1 MKTYEFTID
10 NNLCDAIEEKASE
23 VEGYTNLYIAIL
35 ELDNNSI
42 PKVKLDELKK
52 EYFNCVKEFNLYKQM
67 ITDLIPEEF
76 DRNKTSWKLDYNTC
90 KVYVTEQDEEE
101 E

>member
-1 MKTYEFTID
+1 
-10 NNLCDAIEEKASE
+10 
-23 VEGYTNLYIAIL
+23 
-35 ELDNNSI
+35 
-42 PKVKLDELKK
+42 
-52 EYFNCVKEFNLYKQM
+52 M